1 VLGTAIFRVFELAV
15 ARTGLGFAQAQQAG
29 FDPER
34 VAVRAPSRARYMPGS
49 SPIDIILTADRG
61 SGRILG
67 AEVVGTDAVD
77 KCIDVLATATWT
89 GMVVDNIADLDLA
102 YAPPFS
108 PVLPPVHVAADV
120 ARKQL
125 PVRVAPVAAPLKTGR
140 KR

>member
-1 VLGTAIFRVFELAV
+1 
-15 ARTGLGFAQAQQAG
+15 
-29 FDPER
+29 
-34 VAVRAPSRARYMPGS
+34 
-49 SPIDIILTADRG
+49 
-61 SGRILG
+61 
-67 AEVVGTDAVD
+67 
-77 KCIDVLATATWT
+77 
-89 GMVVDNIADLDLA
+89 MVVDNIADLDLA